1 MQLFLKEQFTP
12 DGVNLLNCLLPLGEY
27 WRYSRMRETRAE
39 SSISN
44 EVQMGATRHSVWFDE
59 CGFVNSLVGGQHAW
73 CSSSLS
79 MAVYCLFLS
88 FPLFLYIQLLFYM
101 FFCLMTRPPV
111 REVTVQNYE

>member
-1 MQLFLKEQFTP
+1 
-12 DGVNLLNCLLPLGEY
+12 
-27 WRYSRMRETRAE
+27 MRETRAE

-79 MAVYCLFLS
+79 MAVYCLFLC
-88 FPLFLYIQLLFYM
+88 FPLFLYVQLM
-101 FFCLMTRPPV
+101 FCMILYQMTCPPV
-111 REVTVQNYE
+111 IGEVTVQNYE